1 MVAGFQDDLDS
12 DDDYIPSQSRAAI
25 ADDVDLSSDDEKT
38 KIISAKSVELS
49 SDEDENRPAVKQN
62 DEDISD
68 SDEDM
73 KPSVI
78 VAQDFDLSSDDNDSG
93 SVTQQTGKST
103 DQSSQSKSE
112 KALSTV
118 VCDDT
123 QTKTGETDTVSG
135 GKGVEDDSNDRSV
148 LKKTEVSSRE
158 VEVPGSCSSDDDT
171 EEGTSQSNQGAT
183 RVRADSEGSS
193 VEGHTAAPVVILA
206 DEDVSEEELVVS
218 NTEQAGLSDWLDQLE
233 TKVGHCSTVDS

>member
-123 QTKTGETDTVSG
+123 
-135 GKGVEDDSNDRSV
+135 V

-193 VEGHTAAPVVILA
+193 VEGDTAAPVVILA

>member
-12 DDDYIPSQSRAAI
+12 DDDYIPSQSRATI
-25 ADDVDLSSDDEKT
+25 ADDIDLSSDDEKT

-135 GKGVEDDSNDRSV
+135 GKGVEDDSNDTSV
-148 LKKTEVSSRE
+148 LKK
-158 VEVPGSCSSDDDT
+158 CSSDDDT

-193 VEGHTAAPVVILA
+193 VEGDTAAPVVILA

>member
-78 VAQDFDLSSDDNDSG
+78 VDQDLSSDDNDSG

-135 GKGVEDDSNDRSV
+135 GKGVEDDSNDTSV
-148 LKKTEVSSRE
+148 LKKTEVSFRE

-193 VEGHTAAPVVILA
+193 VEGDTAAPVVILA

>member
-135 GKGVEDDSNDRSV
+135 GKGVEDDSNDTSV
-148 LKKTEVSSRE
+148 LKKTE

-183 RVRADSEGSS
+183 RVRADSEGLS
-193 VEGHTAAPVVILA
+193 VEGDTAAPVVILA

>member
-78 VAQDFDLSSDDNDSG
+78 VAQDFDLSSDDND
-93 SVTQQTGKST
+93 
-103 DQSSQSKSE
+103 QSSQSKSE

-123 QTKTGETDTVSG
+123 RTKTGETDTVSG
-135 GKGVEDDSNDRSV
+135 GKGVEDDSNDTSV

-193 VEGHTAAPVVILA
+193 VEGDSATPVVILA